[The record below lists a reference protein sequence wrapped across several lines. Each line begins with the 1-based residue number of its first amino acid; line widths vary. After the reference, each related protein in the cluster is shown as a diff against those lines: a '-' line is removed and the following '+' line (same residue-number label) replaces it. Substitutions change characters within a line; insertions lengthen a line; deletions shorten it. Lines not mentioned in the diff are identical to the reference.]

1 MMHRYKHLFAV
12 ILLVAVLSIPAA
24 HSACFPASE
33 RRALRTDLEPI
44 RLAYGSWDG
53 AIVDNILA
61 TILLEEKLGIP
72 AEIIDLAGISDE
84 NVIEKLGLGEVDA
97 YMELWGLDDVLDDY
111 IALKTV
117 QNLGPLGF
125 VARLGWYIPD
135 YVANISRSMTSYDA
149 YYFAETVEIFQR
161 ETINSSATT
170 GDTLTSLSVAD
181 SVDDTLNSDVC
192 NPSNGSATL
201 QDCHDAL
208 SALVEQVRETYRLQ
222 ENNTQLITFWT
233 PPPYWLPLDETIIRN
248 LGLPF
253 NATVIPMLPEEAD
266 DVESAIVRNIHEAY
280 AARKPFITYF
290 YKPHSIFSSIS
301 GVGLRRVTLPEYT
314 EVCATLGDGYNC
326 DYPAEVVKKV
336 AWAGLKQK
344 NSVAYSFVSQF
355 SYTEYAQQD
364 IVAASVYQ
372 NKTLE
377 EATCAWLLNNRA
389 VWESLLP
396 DPDSL
401 VTPTETAPA
410 ARITMFT
417 LAGLIVLIC
426 LIMGLMTWHFRRIR
440 IIQSASPTYLL
451 LILFGAVMSM
461 LWIFLDYSDDPSTAQ
476 CTARVWMRHL
486 GFSIMFSALF
496 LKTYRI
502 ARVFKATVT
511 KSSPLNDRRLFYHFL
526 QMNAVVILILIIW
539 TVVNPPH
546 AEQLISGNESYLV
559 CNINWWDNAMYI
571 LEVVALGGLA
581 VVCFS
586 VRKAPSA
593 FNESKFIALSV
604 YNWLVV
610 AVILQIILRA
620 TKGNATFFFIIE
632 SLEVL
637 LTVPII
643 VGLLLVPKLY
653 LTLKGKGGEV
663 STSSYR
669 ANSTPRQHNH
679 TPSGEPSSAKQRRDI
694 EMSSGNGSD
703 TAGEQNNSPKRS
715 SSIEPA
721 PAPSS
726 KADLKEMNALRT
738 ENARLLKETEAMRL
752 QLMRMNN
759 PHASS

>member
-1 MMHRYKHLFAV
+1 MALLRYNYSFAV
-12 ILLVAVLSIPAA
+12 FLLIAA
-24 HSACFPASE
+24 LCVPSARSWCFPPSE

-44 RLAYGSWDG
+44 RLASGGWDG
-53 AIVDNILA
+53 AIVDNVLA
-61 TILLEEKLGIP
+61 TILLQEKLGIP
-72 AEIIDLAGISDE
+72 ATTVNVDNLSDE
-84 NVIEKLGLGEVDA
+84 EVVEMLNRGEVDA
-97 YMELWGLDDVLDDY
+97 YLELWGLDDVL
-111 IALKTV
+111 APFLASQTV

-161 ETINSSATT
+161 ETINSSTSTA
-170 GDTLTSLSVAD
+170 DTMTSLSVAN

-208 SALVEQVRETYRLQ
+208 SALVEQVRETNRLQ

-233 PPPYWLPLDETIIRN
+233 PPAYWLPLDATIARN

-253 NATVIPMLPEEAD
+253 NVTDIPMIPED
-266 DVESAIVRNIHEAY
+266 GNDVEGAIVRNVHAAY

-301 GVGLRRVTLPEYT
+301 GVGLRRVSLPEYT
-314 EVCATLGDGYNC
+314 EECAALGDGYNC
-326 DYPAEVVKKV
+326 DYPSEIVKKV
-336 AWAGLKQK
+336 AWAGLKRK
-344 NSVAYSFVSQF
+344 NSVAHSFLSQLTF
-355 SYTEYAQQD
+355 SEYAQQD
-364 IVAASVYQ
+364 IVAAYVYQ
-372 NKTLE
+372 NRTFE
-377 EATCAWLLNNRA
+377 EATCAWLLDNRA
-389 VWESLLP
+389 AWESLLP
-396 DPDSL
+396 DPNTL
-401 VTPTETAPA
+401 ITPASTSSA
-410 ARITMFT
+410 ARVALFV
-417 LAGLIVLIC
+417 LAGLIVLLC
-426 LIMGLMTWHFRRIR
+426 MIMGLMTWHFRRIR

-486 GFSIMFSALF
+486 GFSIMFTALF

-511 KSSPLNDRRLFYHFL
+511 KSTPLNDLRLFYHFL
-526 QMNAVVILILIIW
+526 QMNVVMVVVLVIW
-539 TVVNPPH
+539 TIVNPPH
-546 AEQLISGNESYLV
+546 ADQLISGNESYLV
-559 CNINWWDNAMYI
+559 CVISWWDNAIYI
-571 LEVVALGGLA
+571 AEVGCLVGLA
-581 VVCFS
+581 VVCFN

-604 YNWLVV
+604 YNWIVV

-620 TKGNATFFFIIE
+620 TTGNATFFFIIE
-632 SLEVL
+632 ALEIL

-669 ANSTPRQHNH
+669 AASTPRPHQ
-679 TPSGEPSSAKQRRDI
+679 SGDRSSAKRQDI

-703 TAGEQNNSPKRS
+703 SVEQHTSQKQS
-715 SSIEPA
+715 SSMGPVPA
-721 PAPSS
+721 TSS
-726 KADLKEMNALRT
+726 KADQKELRALRT
-738 ENARLLKETEAMRL
+738 ENARLLKESEAMRL
-752 QLMRMNN
+752 QLLRMNN
-759 PHASS
+759 PHMSE